1 MVAIEYDV
9 QALTQSSQYANL
21 SQARYCHQD
30 TEEEED
36 GTHINTR
43 KQPGYSLLS
52 TLGISSTMQTAIENF
67 GSSPENTQYQKDS
80 YEWRQVGDTLEDRNE
95 DQTAYSQPE
104 HCLALTFGEI
114 ADRCILLGRNLRH
127 HEFALQHGLK
137 DEGWNHHG
145 NHRRDEDFGDNAG
158 SSNQSLVP
166 EHDGG
171 NIADW

>member
-1 MVAIEYDV
+1 VVAIEHDV
-9 QALTQSSQYANL
+9 QALTQSSQYTNL

-43 KQPGYSLLS
+43 KQLGYSLLS
-52 TLGISSTMQTAIENF
+52 ALGISSTMQTAIENF
-67 GSSPENTQYQKDS
+67 GSSPENAQYQKDS

-95 DQTAYSQPE
+95 DQAAYSQPE

-137 DEGWNHHG
+137 DEGRNHHG
-145 NHRRDEDFGDNAG
+145 NHRWNEDFGNNAG
-158 SSNQSLVP
+158 CSNQSLVP
-166 EHDGG
+166 EHNGG

>member
-1 MVAIEYDV
+1 MKVTLLGTGTSGGVPSLGCSCEVCRSTDPHDKRLRSAAMIE
-9 QALTQSSQYANL
+9 
-21 SQARYCHQD
+21 
-30 TEEEED
+30 TE
-36 GTHINTR
+36 NTR
-43 KQPGYSLLS
+43 ILIDAGPDIRQQLL
-52 TLGISSTMQTAIENF
+52 
-67 GSSPENTQYQKDS
+67 
-80 YEWRQVGDTLEDRNE
+80 DRNE

-104 HCLALTFGEI
+104 HSLALTFGEI

-137 DEGWNHHG
+137 DEGRNHHG